1 MRLWD
6 RLLKPATFDA
16 INLSCDLRLIF
27 MAIQLRLF
35 MTFTRAAV
43 SIKRMKWTL
52 TLQAASLHG
61 PKITEQMSQKIAC
74 EVGPLRRFSGTLGE
88 SILLPHPFRVPWV
101 NTACRDGTNSPIV
114 SATIFETFFF
124 NQAYVILFLFR
135 SLLLP
140 LYKMGVTI
148 ILLLLSPDIDE
159 CTSGTDDCH
168 SSLASCT
175 NTVGSFSC
183 ACNNPSS
190 GNGRTCNLPSGNEKD
205 IFSYQTRSYSLV
217 IDAPCADL
225 DCLNSA
231 LLSIFIEVWEDSF
244 WDPLDHRVITGNT
257 FFFAC

>member
-1 MRLWD
+1 MQ
-6 RLLKPATFDA
+6 RLLK
-16 INLSCDLRLIF
+16 L
-27 MAIQLRLF
+27 
-35 MTFTRAAV
+35 
-43 SIKRMKWTL
+43 
-52 TLQAASLHG
+52 
-61 PKITEQMSQKIAC
+61 
-74 EVGPLRRFSGTLGE
+74 
-88 SILLPHPFRVPWV
+88 
-101 NTACRDGTNSPIV
+101 
-114 SATIFETFFF
+114 FFF
-124 NQAYVILFLFR
+124 HHGYVISIRFR

-140 LYKMGVTI
+140 LCKVGEI
-148 ILLLLSPDIDE
+148 IHIAIRLFADIDE

-231 LLSIFIEVWEDSF
+231 LLSIFLEVWEDSF
-244 WDPLDHRVITGNT
+244 WDPSITVWSRGIL
-257 FFFAC
+257 FFSLVSE